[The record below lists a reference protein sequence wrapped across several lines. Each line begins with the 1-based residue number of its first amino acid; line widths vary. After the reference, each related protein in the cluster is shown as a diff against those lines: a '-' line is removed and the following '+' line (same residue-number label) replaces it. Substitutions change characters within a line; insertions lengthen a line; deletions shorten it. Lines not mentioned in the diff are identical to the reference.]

1 MQALARVIVKRSFA
15 WATVMVVL
23 GLAVMSLFMA
33 RRIEQNDDVFA
44 FLPRSNPDVGVFYDV
59 NKRFGGLDAAIVG
72 IAADDVLAPDFLT
85 RLQQVTRRL
94 NETEGIE
101 HALSLTSVEDV
112 TPDIEKGGISAD
124 YLVRAIPTTPEEQAA
139 LREKVMSREQVVGN
153 LVSADG
159 KATIIYCFAGHQSDP
174 KAMAGTIRRL
184 VDEAFPTEAKYWAG
198 APFVSTYI
206 YEVAQSDLRKLAPWA
221 CIAIILIILAS
232 FRDVIGTG
240 LAVLSTAIG
249 ILLSLGLMGALGI
262 QTNIILSSMPV
273 ILFALGSAY
282 PVHLLSRYY
291 ALSNKH
297 DRETALGRTLTEI
310 GPPVVASGI
319 ATVVSLLSLV
329 FMDMAPMRTFG
340 LFTAIGILLTL
351 ILSITFV
358 PAVILLA
365 KLKGKAPRESHG
377 TRARL
382 MVALCT
388 FAQTRRVPLGVALA
402 IVAVAGALMIGRVE
416 SRTDNGAFF
425 SKGSPPAQAKA
436 FLEEHFGGSQFLQI
450 QVTADLTDPHVLRE
464 VQGLADRIVLLP
476 NVTSVNQIGAVVALT
491 NAAMEGDNRI
501 PDTHAK
507 AKLLYGLMTGK
518 PALRQLV
525 TDDRKHALM
534 HIKFKAHGPAEVGAL
549 LEKIENLA
557 QTYPVKGFVLADAR
571 GPRQPE
577 ATARVKT
584 LVLDRLQAIGAKFA
598 VPLPDAQTLSSS
610 LQSKGGPYADPAAV
624 QAAVLAFLRS
634 EESAVEL
641 PETPA
646 DAGPRAAAALHALGP
661 NPTGDALTQA
671 IATAFGRE
679 GTDTLVTDLAATI
692 GKPLGEIWRREHA
705 ASEAKRLA
713 SDAKL
718 AVPAG
723 PKGERFLT
731 AMANGLMDLD
741 APTVLLPA
749 GAEPP
754 AGEILLQATGM
765 PVMDRGLSKSVLT
778 NQAKSLAFALALV
791 VIVMII
797 LYRSVATGLL
807 AASPTIMTLLV
818 IYGGMGALGV
828 TLDIGTS
835 MLASLIIGAGLD
847 YAIHFMTG
855 WWAPPKS
862 PLAGAAARAAA
873 ETGPSIG
880 TNAIMVCIGFF
891 VLTLGD
897 AKPLQQVGGLTAA
910 AMLTAALATFLIIPV
925 LARKHRYGKSGSLG
939 AVTASDSVNAGL
951 GASPPSGSAM

>member
-1 MQALARVIVKRSFA
+1 MPNLARLIVKRSFA

-23 GLAVMSLFMA
+23 ALAVTSLFMA
-33 RRIEQNDDVFA
+33 RRISQNDDVFA

-72 IAADDVLAPDFLT
+72 VATDDVFAPDFLT
-85 RLQQVTRRL
+85 RLQRVSKRL

-101 HALSLTSVEDV
+101 HALTLTSVEDV
-112 TPDIEKGGISAD
+112 TPDPEKGGISAD

-139 LREKVMSREQVVGN
+139 LREKVMSRDQVVGS

-159 KATIIYCFAGHQSDP
+159 KATLIYCFAGHGADP
-174 KAMAGTIRRL
+174 KAMAGTIRAL
-184 VDEAFPTEAKYWAG
+184 VEEAFPTEAKYWAG
-198 APFVSTYI
+198 APFISTYI

-232 FRDVIGTG
+232 FRDVVGTG

-291 ALSNKH
+291 SLSH
-297 DRETALGRTLTEI
+297 EYDRETALGRTLSEI
-310 GPPVVASGI
+310 GPPVVASGL

-340 LFTAIGILLTL
+340 LFTAIGVLLTL
-351 ILSITFV
+351 ILSVTFV

-365 KLKGKAPRESHG
+365 KLKGKAPRQEGG

-382 MVALCT
+382 MVWLCT
-388 FAQTRRVPLGVALA
+388 FAQVRRVPVGVALA
-402 IVAVAGALMIGRVE
+402 IAAVAGAMMIGRVE
-416 SRTDNGAFF
+416 SRTDNAAFF
-425 SKGSPPAQAKA
+425 SKGSPPDLAET
-436 FLEEHFGGSQFLQI
+436 FLKERFGGSQFLQI
-450 QVTADLTDPHVLRE
+450 QVNADLTDPHVLRE
-464 VQGLADRIVLLP
+464 VQGIADRIVLLP
-476 NVTSVNQIGAVVALT
+476 NVTSVNQIGAVVAQT
-491 NAAMEGDNRI
+491 NAAFEGDHRI

-507 AKLLYGLMTGK
+507 AKLLFGLMTGK

-525 TDDRKHALM
+525 TDDRKHGLM
-534 HIKFKAHGPAEVGAL
+534 HIKFKADGPAEVGAL

-557 QTYPVKGFVLADAR
+557 QTYPVKGFVLAEAK
-571 GPRQPE
+571 GPRQAE
-577 ATARVKT
+577 AAARARA
-584 LVLDRLQAIGAKFA
+584 LVLDRVTAVAQRFA
-598 VPLPDAQTLSSS
+598 VPLPDVQSLSSS
-610 LQSKGGPYADPAAV
+610 LQSKGGPYADPQAVEAAI
-624 QAAVLAFLRS
+624 LAFLRS

-646 DAGPRAAAALHALGP
+646 DSGPRAAAALRALGP
-661 NPTGDALTQA
+661 SPTDDALSQA
-671 IATAFGRE
+671 IAGAFARE
-679 GTDTLVTDLAATI
+679 ATDSLVKDLAETI
-692 GKPLGEIWRREHA
+692 GKPIGEIWRREHA
-705 ASEAKRLA
+705 ASEARRLA

-718 AVPAG
+718 EVPPGA
-723 PKGERFLT
+723 KGQRFLT
-731 AMANGLMDLD
+731 ALANALMDLE

-749 GAEPP
+749 GVEPP
-754 AGEILLQATGM
+754 VGEIHLQATGM

-778 NQAKSLAFALALV
+778 NQTKSLVFALALV
-791 VIVMII
+791 MIVMII
-797 LYRSVATGLL
+797 LYRSVWTGLL
-807 AASPTIMTLLV
+807 AVSPTIMTLLV

-862 PLAGAAARAAA
+862 PLKGAAARAAA
-873 ETGPSIG
+873 ETGPAIG
-880 TNAIMVCIGFF
+880 TNAIMVCAGFF

-897 AKPLQQVGGLTAA
+897 ARPLQQVGGLTAA
-910 AMLTAALATFLIIPV
+910 AMLAAALATFLIIPV
-925 LARKHRYGKSGSLG
+925 LARKHRYGRSGSLG
-939 AVTASDSVNAGL
+939 AVTVSDSVNDGL
-951 GASPPSGSAM
+951 GASPPSGTAM